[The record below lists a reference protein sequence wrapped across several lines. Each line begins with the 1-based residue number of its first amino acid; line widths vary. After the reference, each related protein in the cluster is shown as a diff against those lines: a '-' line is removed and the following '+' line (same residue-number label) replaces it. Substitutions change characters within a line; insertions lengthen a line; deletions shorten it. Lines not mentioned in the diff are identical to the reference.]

1 MATSGETGP
10 ILDTVSFPI
19 LMTMSGFI
27 AVACYNSIE
36 QFFLIF
42 RTFRRRS
49 GLYFWSMIAV
59 SFGIPFHVLPNIFR
73 FFGTVPNGNLAMSAL
88 LSVGWWLMVTGQSVV
103 LYSRLNLVVASHRK
117 LQVVLGMIIVVFLF
131 VQLPCTALFLA
142 CNWPDEAI
150 ALRYSPVY
158 GMQLSSVASMTSMWK
173 KTS

>member
-1 MATSGETGP
+1 MGASGETGP
-10 ILDTVSFPI
+10 VADTVSIPM

-36 QFFLIF
+36 QFFIIF

-59 SFGIPFHVLPNIFR
+59 AFGIPFHVLPNILR

-103 LYSRLNLVVASHRK
+103 LYSRLNLVVASHWK
-117 LQVVLGMIIVVFLF
+117 LHGVLGMIVFVF
-131 VQLPCTALFLA
+131 VGVQLPTTAFFLA
-142 CNWPDEAI
+142 CNWPDEAV
-150 ALRYSPVY
+150 ALRYSNVY
-158 GMQLSSVASMTSMWK
+158 GRGPPGRHPHTQHRTVF
-173 KTS
+173 